1 MNLERKR
8 DEVGQGKTSE
18 KIQKY
23 GLGGET
29 CDFRFGEAF
38 IMKNISHYRWL

>member
-23 GLGGET
+23 GLG
-29 CDFRFGEAF
+29 RR
-38 IMKNISHYRWL
+38 NL